1 MSCDQPYL
9 GWPSLVRRL
18 DQMTFWDL
26 CQPKLL
32 HDSSHHIHRNNQIGL
47 LFLVAFFLVIVH
59 ISLWNSYSIHYN
71 PNIFLFF
78 YSKLDYSLKIFRF
91 AVSSILFC
99 QSLQDLSYLQ
109 HLKKNVFSGFNLQ
122 NYLHAV
128 MFIFFPFFFFFS
140 YPESSLLFATT
151 QMIMVFSYIFTTYTV
166 LSLLISSYFFW
177 RFKKLHFASRK
188 FQNSVNG
195 MEMYK
200 YMWSW

>member
-1 MSCDQPYL
+1 MENRGQTSLQGKYATDKSCVVRVEIPIRKKSFHKESKHWCRSSSKVDHLQSRFLEILKMEMSCDQPYL

-109 HLKKNVFSGFNLQ
+109 HLKKKCFLWF
-122 NYLHAV
+122 
-128 MFIFFPFFFFFS
+128 
-140 YPESSLLFATT
+140 
-151 QMIMVFSYIFTTYTV
+151 
-166 LSLLISSYFFW
+166 
-177 RFKKLHFASRK
+177 
-188 FQNSVNG
+188 
-195 MEMYK
+195 
-200 YMWSW
+200 